1 MQIRRGRNYF
11 RESADVKVGRSTF
24 NRSFGRKMSFDGS
37 YIYPC
42 FLDPVWPGDTMVCK
56 ATGFVRIFSP
66 LKSPIMD
73 NIELEIFWF
82 FVPNRLVWSNWENF
96 MGYHVSAGA
105 QDTTYTVPVLD
116 SGMTVAHE
124 QGVGDEHL
132 AAYLGL
138 PDGMTSA
145 STNINALPFRA
156 YHKVWS
162 DWFRDQTTMADAWE
176 ATGDG
181 PDGPSNYAIQQSS
194 KKHDYF
200 TSALPYTQKGTLPSA
215 ATAVLT
221 GTIDVETDA
230 LAGENISLY
239 DGTSYKLMDSDAATV
254 DLSTSTDADGSEKM
268 FVDLTS
274 GGVDINQLRYSLA
287 IQRLLEQR
295 ARGGTRYVEVIKA
308 QFGVTSPDF
317 RLQRAEFL
325 GSAKAMINVT
335 AHPNAVGI
343 ASASSP
349 DSTDHYFGEL
359 AGLGAGQIRG
369 GFAKSFTEHGYII
382 GVLRARAD
390 LSYFQGMDRHWTY
403 SDEYDYY
410 TPALAHIGEQPIYNV
425 EIYASN
431 SSATDLGT
439 FGYQEAWA
447 ELRTKKSEIVGL
459 FNPDATGA
467 LSHWHLAEDFGSL
480 PTLNAAFIKDQT
492 QTTMQRVITLTS
504 QPDFI
509 ADIWYDYKCARPLP
523 VYSIPSI
530 GGLRF

>member
-11 RESADVKVGRSTF
+11 REAADVKVGRSTF
-24 NRSFGRKMSFDGS
+24 NRSFGRKMTFDSS

-82 FVPNRLVWSNWENF
+82 FVPNRLLWDNWENF
-96 MGYHVSAGA
+96 MGFHVSAGA
-105 QDTTYTVPVLD
+105 QDTTYTIPVLD
-116 SGMTVAHE
+116 SGMTVDHD
-124 QGVGDEHL
+124 QGVDDEHL

-138 PDGMTSA
+138 PHGMTSA

-156 YHKVWS
+156 YGKVWN
-162 DWFRDQTTMADAWE
+162 DWFRDQSVMDE
-176 ATGDG
+176 EGIVTGDG
-181 PDGPSNYAIQQSS
+181 PDDVTYYDIYKSA

-239 DGTSYKLMDSDAATV
+239 DGTSYKLLDADASNV
-254 DLSTSTDADGSEKM
+254 DLSTSADADGSEKM
-268 FVDLTS
+268 FVNLTS

-308 QFGVTSPDF
+308 QFGVTSPDY
-317 RLQRAEFL
+317 RLQRSEFL
-325 GSAKAMINVT
+325 GSAKAMVNVT
-335 AHPNAVGI
+335 AHPNSTGV
-343 ASASSP
+343 
-349 DSTDHYFGEL
+349 DSTNSPSGADELWGEL
-359 AGLGAGQIRG
+359 RGIGAGQIRG
-369 GFAKSFTEHGYII
+369 GFAKSFTEHGYIL
-382 GVLRARAD
+382 GVLRARGD
-390 LSYFQGMDRHWTY
+390 LTYFQGMDRHWTY

-425 EIYASN
+425 ELYSSN

-447 ELRTKKSEIVGL
+447 ELRTKKSEVVGK
-459 FNPDATGA
+459 FNPDVSGA
-467 LSHWHLAEDFGSL
+467 LSHWHLAEDFSSL
-480 PTLNAAFIKDQT
+480 PTLNAAFMKDNT
-492 QTTMQRVITLTS
+492 PMSRVIVTTS
-504 QPDFI
+504 EPDFI

-530 GGLRF
+530 AGLRF